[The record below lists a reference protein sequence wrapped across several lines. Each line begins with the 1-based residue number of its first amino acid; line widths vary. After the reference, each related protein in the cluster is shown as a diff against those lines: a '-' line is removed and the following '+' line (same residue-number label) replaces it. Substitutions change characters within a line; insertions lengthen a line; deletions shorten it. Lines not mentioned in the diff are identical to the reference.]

1 MFVMVTCAGHK
12 DSVTCVGFNHN
23 SSLVVT
29 GDMAGLIKV
38 WSVDCCQEVWSYE
51 VDDLEASSL
60 PSLAGHTHTHTGRN
74 MANTSLLGRQP
85 LHCVNVNAV
94 IVVTMKN

>member
-60 PSLAGHTHTHTGRN
+60 PSLAGHTHTHTQAG
-74 MANTSLLGRQP
+74 TWLTQVYLGDS
-85 LHCVNVNAV
+85 HYTV
-94 IVVTMKN
+94 